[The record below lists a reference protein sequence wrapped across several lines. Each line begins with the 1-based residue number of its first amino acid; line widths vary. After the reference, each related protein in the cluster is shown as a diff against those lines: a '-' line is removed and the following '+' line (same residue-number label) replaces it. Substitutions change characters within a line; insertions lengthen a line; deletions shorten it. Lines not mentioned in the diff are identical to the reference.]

1 METIASYFKMVF
13 DIGPN
18 VVLPFFIFL
27 FALAL
32 GTKASKAIRAA
43 IFIAIALI
51 GIKMVVAFM
60 GDNLGP
66 AMKALSKNSGL
77 KLDVMDVGWGA
88 VAAAIWA
95 TPMGAIG
102 IPVLLLFNLIL
113 LYFRVTKTLMVDIW
127 NYHHLI
133 TAGVLTYYATDNV
146 YLGFLG
152 MMLAAFI
159 TWLTADWAAPF
170 LQKFYGLP
178 GISMPTL
185 SSISELVIAAPINEL
200 LDHIPGVKNIRG
212 NFDSVRKY
220 LGLFGEPAILA
231 VIIGLVI
238 GIMAKY
244 SVKDSLNLA
253 MNLAAVMIILPKV
266 VAILMEGLMPIQE
279 ASSEFLQKH
288 LGGRE
293 IFLGLDSAISIG
305 HPSVL
310 TAALILTPFVL
321 VLAAILPGN
330 QMLPFADITVIPFRI
345 AFVVALVNGNVFRT
359 LVIGAV
365 VLIQVLLCGT
375 VTSPVLTKIF
385 LAVGGKMPEGAVGV
399 ASFSGGSL
407 FVTYAIMQTLS
418 FILSGVII
426 SAVVFGLFLLVAK
439 SQQRKAVKLMEEE
452 EENTY
457 AAIQNNSTQI

>member
-1 METIASYFKMVF
+1 MELIAGYFKAIF
-13 DIGPN
+13 DFGPN
-18 VVLPFFIFL
+18 IVLPCFIFF

-32 GTKASKAIRAA
+32 GTKPSKAIRAA

-51 GIKMVVAFM
+51 GIKMVVGFM

-66 AMKALSKNSGL
+66 AMKALSKNSGI
-77 KLDVMDVGWGA
+77 KLDIMDVGWGA

-102 IPVLLLFNLIL
+102 IPVILIFNFIL

-133 TAGVLTYYATDNV
+133 TVGVLTYYATGNV

-152 MMLAAFI
+152 MLLASLI
-159 TWLTADWAAPF
+159 TWLLADWAAPF

-178 GISMPTL
+178 GITMPTL
-185 SSISELVIAAPINEL
+185 SSISECLIAAPLNEL
-200 LDHIPGVKNIRG
+200 LDRIPVVKDIRG
-212 NFDSVRKY
+212 NFGSVQKY
-220 LGLFGEPAILA
+220 LGVFGEPAVLA
-231 VIIGLVI
+231 VFIGMGIGL
-238 GIMAKY
+238 MAKY
-244 SVKDSLNLA
+244 SMKDSLNLA

-279 ASSEFLQKH
+279 ASQEFLQKH
-288 LGGRE
+288 MSGRE

-310 TAALILTPFVL
+310 TAALLLTPFVL

-359 LVIGAV
+359 LLIGAV
-365 VLIQVLLCGT
+365 VLVQILLCGT
-375 VTSPVLTKIF
+375 VTSPVLTQIF
-385 LAVGGKMPEGAVGV
+385 LSVGGKIPEGAIGV

-418 FILSGVII
+418 FVLSGIII

-439 SQQRKAVKLMEEE
+439 SQARKAVLLMEAE

-457 AAIQNNSTQI
+457 AGVKNSQG

>member
-1 METIASYFKMVF
+1 MESIAGLFKVLL
-13 DIGPN
+13 DLGPN

-32 GTKASKAIRAA
+32 RTPPGKAIRAA

-51 GIKMVVAFM
+51 GIKMVIAFM

-102 IPVLLLFNLIL
+102 IPVLLIFNLVL
-113 LYFRVTKTLMVDIW
+113 LYFRTTKTLMVDIW

-133 TAGVLTYYATDNV
+133 TAGVLTYWATDNV
-146 YLGFLG
+146 YLGFAG
-152 MMLAAFI
+152 MMLAALI
-159 TWLTADWAAPF
+159 TWLLADWSAPF
-170 LQKFYGLP
+170 LQRFYGLP

-200 LDHIPGVKNIRG
+200 LDHIPGAKNIRG

-220 LGLFGEPAILA
+220 LGLFGEPAVLA

-238 GIMAKY
+238 GLMAGY
-244 SVKDSLNLA
+244 DVKNTLNLA

-279 ASSEFLQKH
+279 ASREFLQKRM
-288 LGGRE
+288 GNRE

-321 VLAAILPGN
+321 ILAAILPGN

-365 VLIQVLLCGT
+365 VLMQVLLCGT

-385 LAVGGKMPEGAVGV
+385 LSVGGKMPEGAVGI

-407 FVTYAIMQTLS
+407 FISYAIMQSLA
-418 FILSGVII
+418 FVVSGLII
-426 SAVVFGLFLLVAK
+426 SLVVFGLFLLVAK
-439 SQQRKAVKLMEEE
+439 SQQQKALKLMEDE

-457 AAIQNNSTQI
+457 AAQKNAALHS

>member
-1 METIASYFKMVF
+1 
-13 DIGPN
+13 
-18 VVLPFFIFL
+18 
-27 FALAL
+27 
-32 GTKASKAIRAA
+32 
-43 IFIAIALI
+43 
-51 GIKMVVAFM
+51 
-60 GDNLGP
+60 
-66 AMKALSKNSGL
+66 
-77 KLDVMDVGWGA
+77 
-88 VAAAIWA
+88 
-95 TPMGAIG
+95 
-102 IPVLLLFNLIL
+102 
-113 LYFRVTKTLMVDIW
+113 
-127 NYHHLI
+127 
-133 TAGVLTYYATDNV
+133 
-146 YLGFLG
+146 
-152 MMLAAFI
+152 
-159 TWLTADWAAPF
+159 
-170 LQKFYGLP
+170 
-178 GISMPTL
+178 
-185 SSISELVIAAPINEL
+185 
-200 LDHIPGVKNIRG
+200 
-212 NFDSVRKY
+212 
-220 LGLFGEPAILA
+220 
-231 VIIGLVI
+231 
-238 GIMAKY
+238 
-244 SVKDSLNLA
+244 
-253 MNLAAVMIILPKV
+253 
-266 VAILMEGLMPIQE
+266 MPIQE

-365 VLIQVLLCGT
+365 VLVQVLLCGT

-439 SQQRKAVKLMEEE
+439 SQQRKAIKLMEEE

-457 AAIQNNSTQI
+457 AAIQNKSTQL

>member
-1 METIASYFKMVF
+1 MESIAGYFKVLLDF
-13 DIGPN
+13 GPN

-32 GTKASKAIRAA
+32 RTKPGKAVRAA
-43 IFIAIALI
+43 IFIGIALI
-51 GIKMVVAFM
+51 GIKMVIAFM

-77 KLDVMDVGWGA
+77 QLNIMDVGWGA
-88 VAAAIWA
+88 VAAAIWS

-102 IPVLLLFNLIL
+102 IPVLLVFNLVL
-113 LYFRVTKTLMVDIW
+113 LYFRATKTLMIDIW

-133 TAGVLTYYATDNV
+133 TAGVLTYFATGNV
-146 YLGFLG
+146 YLGFAG
-152 MMLAAFI
+152 MLLAALI
-159 TWLTADWAAPF
+159 TWLIADWAAPF
-170 LQKFYGLP
+170 LQRFYGLP

-185 SSISELVIAAPINEL
+185 SSISELVIAAPMNEL
-200 LDHIPGVKNIRG
+200 FDRIPGIKNIRG
-212 NFDSVRKY
+212 NFDSARKY
-220 LGLFGEPAILA
+220 LGIFGEPAVLA

-238 GIMAKY
+238 GSLAKY
-244 SVKDSLNLA
+244 SVKDSINLA

-279 ASSEFLQKH
+279 ASREFLEKR
-288 LGGRE
+288 LGHRE

-321 VLAAILPGN
+321 VLAAVLPGN
-330 QMLPFADITVIPFRI
+330 QVLPFADITVIPFRI

-365 VLIQVLLCGT
+365 VLMQVLLCGT
-375 VTSPVLTKIF
+375 ITSPALTKIF
-385 LAVGGKMPEGAVGV
+385 LSVGGKIPDGAVGV

-418 FILSGVII
+418 FVISGLII

-439 SQQRKAVKLMEEE
+439 SQQKKAVKLMEEE

-457 AAIQNNSTQI
+457 AGIQSASQKA

>member
-1 METIASYFKMVF
+1 MELIASYFKAIF
-13 DIGPN
+13 DFGPN
-18 VVLPFFIFL
+18 IVLPCFIFL

-32 GTKASKAIRAA
+32 GTKPGKAIRAA

-51 GIKMVVAFM
+51 GIKMVVGFM

-66 AMKALSKNSGL
+66 AMKALSKNSGI

-102 IPVLLLFNLIL
+102 IPVILIFNFIL

-133 TAGVLTYYATDNV
+133 TVGVLTYYATDNV

-152 MMLAAFI
+152 MMLGALV
-159 TWLTADWAAPF
+159 TWLLADWAAPF

-178 GISMPTL
+178 GITMPTL
-185 SSISELVIAAPINEL
+185 SSISECIIAAPLNEL
-200 LDHIPGVKNIRG
+200 IDHIPVIKNIRG

-220 LGLFGEPAILA
+220 LGVFGEPAVLA
-231 VIIGLVI
+231 VIIGLGI

-244 SVKDSLNLA
+244 SIKDALNLA

-279 ASSEFLQKH
+279 ASQGFLEKH
-288 LGGRE
+288 MGGRE

-310 TAALILTPFVL
+310 TAALLLTPFVL

-359 LVIGAV
+359 LVIGAA
-365 VLIQVLLCGT
+365 VLVQILLCGT
-375 VTSPVLTKIF
+375 ITSPVLTQIF
-385 LAVGGKMPEGAVGV
+385 LSVGGKIPEGAIGV

-407 FVTYAIMQTLS
+407 FVTYAIMQTLA
-418 FILSGVII
+418 FVLSGVIV
-426 SAVVFGLFLLVAK
+426 SAIAFGLFLLVAK
-439 SQQRKAVKLMEEE
+439 SQARKAVALMEAE

-457 AAIQNNSTQI
+457 AGVKNAQG